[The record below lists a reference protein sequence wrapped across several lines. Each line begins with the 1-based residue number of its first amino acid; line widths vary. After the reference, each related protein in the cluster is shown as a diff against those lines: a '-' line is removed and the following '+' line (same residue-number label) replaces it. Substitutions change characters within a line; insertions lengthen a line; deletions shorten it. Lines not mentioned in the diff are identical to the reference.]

1 MSLWLQVRRTRACA
15 ATVLVVAVALSL
27 AGERSLPLPNLLGG
41 PPLAVPLTLL
51 MPLAVGSVV
60 ALGLTSGD
68 PRVEAVASRPLRLLD
83 VAYALSAATLALATC
98 ALAQAL
104 GGSDLALAA
113 GRNALG
119 YVGLTLIG
127 RCGLG
132 PHAAALLPA
141 GFTVAAAL
149 FGSGADRQPRWWAW
163 PLVAADDP
171 LSWGSAVVL
180 LLLGAAVALR
190 RSDSATADR

>member
-83 VAYALSAATLALATC
+83 VAYALSAATLALA
-98 ALAQAL
+98 
-104 GGSDLALAA
+104 A